1 MGDVT
6 GGLGSVNASDAER
19 VRLALLSAEWNKARP
34 DYEERFGTT
43 GGEAVQQAGGEGVQ
57 QAGGEGES
65 QDASVA
71 VGAGDS
77 GAIAAAAAAAVA
89 LGEPAAEAATEPTV
103 GRDGFNFAANPWGS
117 SSPRTP
123 CSSHVEEEQSGEQ
136 GDNTGPS
143 VAVPQPPPSNGPATM
158 LKIEDIIDERT
169 QHVLFDTDWRQ
180 SALPPLRLSI
190 ISRVWPRPSCLGP
203 LAPHTI

>member
-43 GGEAVQQAGGEGVQ
+43 GGE
-57 QAGGEGES
+57 GES

-77 GAIAAAAAAAVA
+77 GAIAAAATAAVA